1 MYKQILCPIDGSSTS
16 NCGMLEAIQL
26 AKDQNAKI
34 EFLNVIDNYFP
45 IIDMSGDAHYTDITD
60 ILRENGKKTLE
71 DAEETARLSGV
82 SVSTKLVE
90 SMGQVSKAIIN
101 EVSKCHADLI
111 VMGTHGIRGF
121 ERLVMGSDAETVART
136 SPVPVLLVRDK
147 QLTKEQ

>member
-1 MYKQILCPIDGSSTS
+1 MYKQILCPIDGSTTS
-16 NCGMLEAIQL
+16 NYGMLEAIQL

-82 SVSTKLVE
+82 SVSSKLVE
-90 SMGQVSKAIIN
+90 SMGQVSQAIIN

-147 QLTKEQ
+147 QMTKEQ

>member
-16 NCGMLEAIQL
+16 NCGMHEAIQL

-82 SVSTKLVE
+82 SVSSKLVE
-90 SMGQVSKAIIN
+90 SMGQVSQAIIN
-101 EVSKCHADLI
+101 EVNKCHADLI

-147 QLTKEQ
+147 QMTKEQ